1 MKKAAIALA
10 IVALI
15 AAGAIFW
22 VYYSLDMIVKVALE
36 HYGPDVLG
44 VPVKVSGVR
53 ISPKTGEGSLAGV
66 EIGNP
71 QGFAAARA
79 VKLGEIRVSIDPLTL
94 TEPVISIRELAVDAP
109 LITFE
114 RGRGGNNLDAIQK
127 HIDAYV
133 RRSSGDGGDPKAAA
147 QSAGA
152 RRFVVEKLSIRGA
165 KVTMTNAALRGQGI
179 TFDLPD
185 VQLRDIGKREK
196 GLRASELANVVA
208 RELISR
214 IAQRVLTNIDLLRKG
229 GVEGAV
235 DALKGLLK

>member
-1 MKKAAIALA
+1 DRLFVKKAAIALA

-15 AAGAIFW
+15 AAAAIFW
-22 VYYSLDMIVKVALE
+22 VYYSLDVIVKVALE

-53 ISPKTGEGSLAGV
+53 ISPKTGEGTLAGV

-71 QGFAAARA
+71 PGFAAARA

-133 RRSSGDGGDPKAAA
+133 RSSG
-147 QSAGA
+147 
-152 RRFVVEKLSIRGA
+152 E
-165 KVTMTNAALRGQGI
+165 
-179 TFDLPD
+179 
-185 VQLRDIGKREK
+185 
-196 GLRASELANVVA
+196 
-208 RELISR
+208 
-214 IAQRVLTNIDLLRKG
+214 
-229 GVEGAV
+229 
-235 DALKGLLK
+235 